1 MSRQAQLV
9 LLLEIMI
16 TYLLVQPVWNFLKQT
31 IQLPNWNASHLE
43 SYSAMGFRELAS
55 WINWGVRDE
64 LLVEWSM
71 VMTLGCICL
80 DRLIWVLTWNLVMS
94 VFKLDWP
101 LKYHGQKGKLNPDYN
116 ILWSQRKWRCRDA
129 YSSGSTP
136 KSIVSDFCGHIYF
149 YNSWMHVNV
158 RILFKSLYYN
168 LFQPSI
174 KVEPSS
180 RNRVWHKHA
189 RANMDCGKN
198 NPYYQE
204 HPTFLSYYQ
213 HA

>member
-16 TYLLVQPVWNFLKQT
+16 AYLLVQLVRNFWSKLFNCRIGMHHTRKV
-31 IQLPNWNASHLE
+31 IQRWGSE
-43 SYSAMGFRELAS
+43 SLLA
-55 WINWGVRDE
+55 W
-64 LLVEWSM
+64 LVEVS
-71 VMTLGCICL
+71 VMSSLISWVVHGDDIGV
-80 DRLIWVLTWNLVMS
+80 LIWVLTWNLVMS
-94 VFKLDWP
+94 IFKLDWP
-101 LKYHGQKGKLNPDYN
+101 LKYCGQKGKLNPDYN
-116 ILWSQRKWRCRDA
+116 IMWSQRKWRCRDA

-136 KSIVSDFCGHIYF
+136 KSIVSDFFGHIYF

-158 RILFKSLYYN
+158 RILFKSLYYS

-174 KVEPSS
+174 KIEPSS

-189 RANMDCGKN
+189 TANMDCGKN